1 MTLVSAMSGVISELT
16 NLRPSET
23 APPSL
28 YCRACLPLPPS
39 PSQRSLK
46 RQFAPFAPPD
56 ARLAIIGAAL
66 DASGTMSRRSPAD
79 GTTGSRDV
87 SVSRSI
93 LVLFGSETGNSQ
105 EFAEDLDRCAQRLHF
120 QSRVCEMDSVQLSTL
135 LQYSLVVFKLLRR
148 KLAPGSLASLQ
159 FTTFGL
165 GDSSYPKFNWAAR
178 KLVRRLDQLGALE
191 VFPSGEADERHPDG
205 TDGLYLRWAPIPE
218 DVPLPSRFPLQFC
231 AVESPTTTAV
241 SEPANYPRSLPVLG
255 SRVASVASNGRITAP
270 DHFQDVRLLTLDLP
284 TEQDGSSLELNPGDT
299 ITVFPSN
306 HLEEAQALIQ
316 FMGWEQVA
324 DAPIDWPACTRPPA
338 LHVDD
343 TFTLRDLLVH
353 NLDITAVPRRSFLHK
368 IAYFASDPDQ
378 RSASSSSPAPS
389 APERALDTFP
399 MIRGREFSIANGGD
413 ALRHPTDP
421 TLQRVELVVALVRY
435 KTILRKERR
444 GLCSRYLDGLAP
456 GASIPV
462 LHKDW
467 SALSHFLTVHFAES
481 RPSPPS
487 ADQNQPTNAPPGP
500 SQRRYVQD
508 VIGSEPAIIADMIHR
523 GAIFLVC
530 GGSHKMAEA
539 VKTAVLA
546 AIESVMGVHEPSER
560 DKVFEGINWVQEIW

>member
-1 MTLVSAMSGVISELT
+1 MCLCSFCETDIYGCFR
-16 NLRPSET
+16 RP
-23 APPSL
+23 
-28 YCRACLPLPPS
+28 R
-39 PSQRSLK
+39 
-46 RQFAPFAPPD
+46 
-56 ARLAIIGAAL
+56 
-66 DASGTMSRRSPAD
+66 
-79 GTTGSRDV
+79 
-87 SVSRSI
+87 
-93 LVLFGSETGNSQ
+93 
-105 EFAEDLDRCAQRLHF
+105 
-120 QSRVCEMDSVQLSTL
+120 
-135 LQYSLVVFKLLRR
+135 
-148 KLAPGSLASLQ
+148 
-159 FTTFGL
+159 
-165 GDSSYPKFNWAAR
+165 
-178 KLVRRLDQLGALE
+178 
-191 VFPSGEADERHPDG
+191 
-205 TDGLYLRWAPIPE
+205 TDGLYLRWAVQFQQWLASTYPLPGDVQPIPE
-218 DVPLPSRFPLQFC
+218 DVPLPSRFPLRFR
-231 AVESPTTTAV
+231 ALESPTTAAV
-241 SEPANYPRSLPVLG
+241 SEPANRPRSLPVLG

-270 DHFQDVRLLTLDLP
+270 EHFQDVRLLTLDLP

-306 HLEEAQALIQ
+306 HPEEAQAMIQ

-324 DAPIDWPACTRPPA
+324 DAPIDWPACTKPPA
-338 LHVDD
+338 LHADD

-378 RSASSSSPAPS
+378 KERLLEFTGPQFLDEYYDYTTRPRRTILEVLHEFSSVKVP
-389 APERALDTFP
+389 PERALDTFP

-421 TLQRVELVVALVRY
+421 ALQRVELVVALVRY

-462 LHKDW
+462 LHKRSLTQLVGPNLDTKPVVGVATGTGIAPIRSLLLHRASLCTKKEKQVAHGAESPDTLPITPPAHLFFGFRNQSADFHFSQDW
-467 SALSHFLTVHFAES
+467 SALSHFLTVHLAES

-500 SQRRYVQD
+500 SRRRYVQD
-508 VIGSEPAIIADMIHR
+508 VIGSEPAIIADMIRR

-546 AIESVMGVHEPSER
+546 AIESVMGVGEPSDR